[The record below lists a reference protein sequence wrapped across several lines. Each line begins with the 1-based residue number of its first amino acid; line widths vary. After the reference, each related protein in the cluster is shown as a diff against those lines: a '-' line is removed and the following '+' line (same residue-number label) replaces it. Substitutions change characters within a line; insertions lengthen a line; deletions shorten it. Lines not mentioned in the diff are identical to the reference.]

1 MLYLHEMQEGEV
13 DGLAMTK
20 EARMC
25 VESCREWYQAFS
37 NFGKGEERSVK
48 ELLAV
53 ANIIESL
60 SAQLDQVTR
69 ERDAAIRQQLEADK
83 NNPFACNFCKHDEVC
98 DGRLLACGDCD
109 MDCPCNTCIDH
120 DKWQWRGVEVE

>member
-1 MLYLHEMQEGEV
+1 M
-13 DGLAMTK
+13 AMTE
-20 EARMC
+20 EAREL
-25 VESCREWYQAFS
+25 V
-37 NFGKGEERSVK
+37 
-48 ELLAV
+48 ELLRDEDNCNVLDYIDDA
-53 ANIIESL
+53 ADLIESL

-109 MDCPCNTCIDH
+109 MDCPCNTCVDR
-120 DKWQWRGVEVE
+120 DKWQWRGVEEEG

>member
-1 MLYLHEMQEGEV
+1 MNE
-13 DGLAMTK
+13 
-20 EARMC
+20 EAKRC
-25 VESCREWYQAFS
+25 AESCREWYQAFS
-37 NFGKGEERSVK
+37 NFGKGNERSVK
-48 ELLAV
+48 DLLAV
-53 ANIIESL
+53 ADLIESL

-83 NNPFACNFCKHDEVC
+83 NNPSACKSCKHDEVC

-120 DKWQWRGVEVE
+120 DKWQWRGVEVEG

>member
-1 MLYLHEMQEGEV
+1 MNE
-13 DGLAMTK
+13 
-20 EARMC
+20 EARKC

-69 ERDAAIRQQLEADK
+69 ERDAETELIGKLIFILKKYPNAATNGCAYDAYMEIK
-83 NNPFACNFCKHDEVC
+83 KW
-98 DGRLLACGDCD
+98 LLD
-109 MDCPCNTCIDH
+109 M
-120 DKWQWRGVEVE
+120 RGVEEEGC